1 MYLVEAEDLL
11 DNLVFSINSVFP
23 IFILIALGYGLKR
36 IKMLNDNFVDV
47 ATKFSF
53 RISLPIMLF
62 LDTATS
68 NVEEAFD
75 VSFSIYLVVFIVSS
89 FVIMALITSL
99 IVKDRQ
105 KASAIAHTACRSN
118 CALVGMPMVI
128 SIMGVE
134 NSSIGALALLFIIPC
149 YNIMAVVILSVFADR
164 QTQKVSVGKVAKN
177 IATNP
182 LIIGT
187 LLGILFAVLDIRLPE
202 FLNSSLNMIGDT
214 GTPII
219 LIAIGYQL
227 NAQAMRNNFKYTS
240 VISLIKLVVIPVL
253 ALMGALLLGFS
264 TEQACVFFILACTPT
279 SVSSYIMAKEMGS
292 DAQLTSQAIIV
303 TTAVSIV
310 TIFLGVFILR
320 NLGMI

>member
-1 MYLVEAEDLL
+1 ML

-23 IFILIALGYGLKR
+23 IFLLIALGCGLKKV
-36 IKMLNDNFVDV
+36 KMLNDNFVDV

-53 RISLPIMLF
+53 RISLPVMLF

-75 VSFSIYLVVFIVSS
+75 ISYSIYLVVFVVAS
-89 FVIMALITSL
+89 FVIMALITRL
-99 IVKDRQ
+99 VIKDRQ
-105 KASAIAHTACRSN
+105 KVSAIAHTSCRSN

-128 SIMGVE
+128 SIMGAE

-149 YNIMAVVILSVFADR
+149 YNIMAVVILSVFADHGV
-164 QTQKVSVGKVAKN
+164 QKIQVGKVLKN

-187 LLGILFAVLDIRLPE
+187 LLGILFALLDIRLPE
-202 FLNSSLNMIGDT
+202 FLDTSLNMIGDT

-227 NAQAMRNNFKYTS
+227 NMAAMRNNFKYTS
-240 VISLIKLVVIPVL
+240 IIALVKLIIIPVL
-253 ALMGALLLGFS
+253 ALTGALLLGFS
-264 TEQACVFFILACTPT
+264 NEQACVFFILACTPT

-303 TTAVSIV
+303 TTAFSVV

-320 NLGMI
+320 NFGMI